1 MVDAL
6 VLEASTSVCG
16 FESHLP
22 HQKKKGTERC
32 LFLLLPRHLAMPNA
46 ARCVGD
52 FRFPPCVAGTCG
64 SPHTPPPF
72 FVIPYSLRS
81 KRTAPA
87 TGRGLEPGCAPGF
100 FFAPNQRSRSSRSE
114 PSRIKEG
121 TRKGAF
127 FCFVPPAS
135 PRQPFPNPCRRAA
148 HQNYSLFSI
157 LSSLVPLRPSPP
169 TPWERQRTA
178 LSRGAEDQFPGG
190 NAGLQNALSPR
201 TAPHAGHRLILN
213 PCRRAAHQNYSLFS
227 ILSSLVPLRPSPP
240 TPWERQRT
248 ALSRGA
254 EDQFP
259 GGNAGLQNA
268 LSPRTAPHAGHRLIL
283 NPCRRAA
290 HRNSSLFTLL
300 YSLSQPCSFFPPERT
315 AKQKYILFFHL
326 THNSARY
333 NIGLNLIMEGKEYG
347 KIGSA

>member
-22 HQKKKGTERC
+22 HQKKGRRKVP
-32 LFLLLPRHLAMPNA
+32 FSFA
-46 ARCVGD
+46 ARCGGD
-52 FRFPPCVAGTCG
+52 FRIAPCAAGTCG
-64 SPHTPPPF
+64 SPTYTPSL

-100 FFAPNQRSRSSRSE
+100 FFAPNLRPRSSRSE

-127 FCFVPPAS
+127 FWFVPPAS

-148 HQNYSLFSI
+148 LQSSSLFSI
-157 LSSLVPLRPSPP
+157 PSSL
-169 TPWERQRTA
+169 A
-178 LSRGAEDQFPGG
+178 
-190 NAGLQNALSPR
+190 
-201 TAPHAGHRLILN
+201 
-213 PCRRAAHQNYSLFS
+213 
-227 ILSSLVPLRPSPP
+227 
-240 TPWERQRT
+240 
-248 ALSRGA
+248 
-254 EDQFP
+254 
-259 GGNAGLQNA
+259 
-268 LSPRTAPHAGHRLIL
+268 
-283 NPCRRAA
+283 
-290 HRNSSLFTLL
+290 
-300 YSLSQPCSFFPPERT
+300 QPCLFFPPGRT
-315 AKQKYILFFHL
+315 AKQKYILFFGHL

-347 KIGSA
+347 KTGSA